1 MRGSRMT
8 DHHKKHHH
16 PDEIGFEREDL
27 GSKPVYGFIISL
39 AISGILI
46 YYIIWGI
53 FHFLDAY
60 DIKHQQS
67 RSPLVQ
73 IEKANPRDVQA
84 KAIQRFPQPRLE
96 ENERSE
102 LDGFRSGEEQWLNSY
117 GWVDKNAGVAHI
129 PIDQAMQ
136 LIAQQGLPTTPR
148 VGTVPLSPVNLAR
161 AAAEAADNS
170 NAKPEEKPKGKKQ

>member
-1 MRGSRMT
+1 
-8 DHHKKHHH
+8 
-16 PDEIGFEREDL
+16 
-27 GSKPVYGFIISL
+27 
-39 AISGILI
+39 
-46 YYIIWGI
+46 
-53 FHFLDAY
+53 
-60 DIKHQQS
+60 
-67 RSPLVQ
+67 LVQ

-161 AAAEAADNS
+161 AAADAADNS